1 MYEHVRETSVN
12 AVGTKMLRKMF
23 GEDEALTASS
33 KVDLSCLLPCP
44 GSLVTHIQRSNHS
57 LPCYKR
63 DALAMFERPKPF
75 QDQVCEMSKAGYIE
89 PLYSK
94 GPLLPTSLADILD
107 CADIDAEVEDVDEMD
122 IDWEG
127 ITDDENYGYQ

>member
-1 MYEHVRETSVN
+1 
-12 AVGTKMLRKMF
+12 
-23 GEDEALTASS
+23 
-33 KVDLSCLLPCP
+33 
-44 GSLVTHIQRSNHS
+44 
-57 LPCYKR
+57 
-63 DALAMFERPKPF
+63 
-75 QDQVCEMSKAGYIE
+75 MSKAGYIE

-94 GPLLPTSLADILD
+94 GPLLPTSVADILD